1 MRSKEVVRVFGGGG
15 AGFEDVQAH
24 VDESEVDRAVGGEEI
39 LRSTSQVCWTLLR
52 TPLTKPFAYR
62 DMRTSRPRVSLMRV
76 RMTASRAPE
85 EQMRCCGRKRVR
97 GGNEAMME
105 MAMRQRDRRVTCGA
119 QLVRLCIVFERDET
133 YRERALVGDLRGVDD
148 LSNVAQLRR
157 KHQHQLSL
165 LQ

>member
-1 MRSKEVVRVFGGGG
+1 
-15 AGFEDVQAH
+15 
-24 VDESEVDRAVGGEEI
+24 
-39 LRSTSQVCWTLLR
+39 
-52 TPLTKPFAYR
+52 
-62 DMRTSRPRVSLMRV
+62 
-76 RMTASRAPE
+76 
-85 EQMRCCGRKRVR
+85 
-97 GGNEAMME
+97 MME